1 MNKLSLTTLYKYII
15 VVLQVGI
22 LTLYSFLG
30 TLISEGLHLKIPG
43 SMIGL
48 LLLFL
53 SLCFKILPVKLIQAG
68 AGFLLS
74 LLALFF
80 IPATVGV
87 MNYPELA
94 SFHGLLLLL
103 SVILSTLFTLIVSAK
118 VCESIEDKKVEKEEV
133 E

>member
-1 MNKLSLTTLYKYII
+1 MNKLSLTTLSKYLII
-15 VVLQVGI
+15 VLQIGI
-22 LTLYSFLG
+22 LTLYSFIG
-30 TLISEGLHLKIPG
+30 TLIAEGLHLTIPG

-48 LLLFL
+48 ILLFL
-53 SLCFKILPVKLIQAG
+53 TLYFKILPVKMIQNG

-103 SVILSTLFTLIVSAK
+103 AVILSTLFTLIVSAK
-118 VCESIEDKKVEKEEV
+118 VCQYIEDKKTEKEEV
-133 E
+133 